1 VREYDGVFVEENRLK
16 QSASDKWNGSFLD
29 LAQFIAAWSKDP
41 STKVGAVLV
50 RPDRTIAAVGLNGFP
65 RGVLDHAERYDDRP
79 TKYEMV
85 VHAELNALLS
95 SRESLEGYTLYVTPL
110 PPCAQCAAAI
120 IQRGI
125 SKVVIAMPR
134 DLPEIWASKWAIS
147 STMFSEAGVAVCVLP
162 PRKKSRAAAHQS
174 KLNDG
179 NERKAA

>member
-1 VREYDGVFVEENRLK
+1 MKESSTE
-16 QSASDKWNGSFLD
+16 KWNVRFLD
-29 LAQFIAAWSKDP
+29 LARFIAAWSKDP

-50 RPDRTIAAVGLNGFP
+50 RPDRTIAAVGFNGFP

-110 PPCAQCAAAI
+110 PPCSQCASAI

-125 SKVVIAMPR
+125 RKVVIAMSR
-134 DLPEIWASKWAIS
+134 DLPQIWKDKWKIS
-147 STMFSEAGVAVCVLP
+147 STMLSEAGVAVCILP
-162 PRKKSRAAAHQS
+162 LGKGPGSETHAPQVDGEKKVA
-174 KLNDG
+174 
-179 NERKAA
+179 